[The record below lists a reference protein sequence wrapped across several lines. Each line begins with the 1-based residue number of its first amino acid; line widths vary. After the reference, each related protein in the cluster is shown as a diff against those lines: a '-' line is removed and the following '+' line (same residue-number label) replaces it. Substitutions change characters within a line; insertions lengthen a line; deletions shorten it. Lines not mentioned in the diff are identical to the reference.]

1 MKENSQSVTVPCKE
15 KTTETP
21 VSCAVIQDLMPLVQD
36 GVASPESE
44 ALVKTHIKTCPDC
57 RALWEA
63 LPASPAPQ
71 SGLPD
76 DDAVLRK
83 VRLHV
88 RLWLLV
94 VIVVGLTL
102 GMTVLFRGITGLIFV
117 FFPLTC
123 GIAYWFDDVIWK
135 LVPLLAGVI
144 VALAFLPD
152 LVSTWHN
159 STFLTALYAYLTGV
173 SMPVLVLVALCLL
186 GALTAFLLR
195 YAVKGRGK
203 TKG

>member
-1 MKENSQSVTVPCKE
+1 MNETKLPLTP
-15 KTTETP
+15 KTGPQP
-21 VSCAVIQDLMPLVQD
+21 VSCAVVQDLMPLVQD

-44 ALVKTHIKTCPDC
+44 ALVKAHIASCPDC
-57 RALWEA
+57 RAMWEA
-63 LPASPAPQ
+63 LPDAPAEEIT
-71 SGLPD
+71 LPD
-76 DDAVLRK
+76 DAEVLRK

-135 LVPLLAGVI
+135 LVPLLAGVT

-173 SMPVLVLVALCLL
+173 SMPVLVLVGLCLL